1 MKVITANPVYI
12 NKNKASDSSKYIPAD
27 GIIEYISPSAMTTAR
42 NAVDED
48 NFYPADGLVDG
59 DSMDGEDLMFA
70 CGMSN
75 ASGKSRRKR
84 RQETQDRR
92 LAMRESRTSSK
103 ADTRKTKAQSKLE
116 KSIAD
121 QKMADS
127 LGKTVAGDVALADAL
142 GKTAPKTKKGMST
155 GAKIGIALGVLA
167 VLGAVGYFVY
177 KAAKKK

>member
-12 NKNKASDSSKYIPAD
+12 NRDKISNASKYIPAD
-27 GIIEYISPSAMTTAR
+27 GITKYISPSAMETAHD
-42 NAVDED
+42 AVDED
-48 NFYPADGLVDG
+48 NFYPADGLIDG
-59 DSMDGEDLMFA
+59 DSMDGEDLSFS

-84 RQETQDRR
+84 RQENQDRR
-92 LAMRESRTSSK
+92 LAMREERTSSK

-121 QKMADS
+121 QKMAES
-127 LGKTVAGDVALADAL
+127 LGKTVQSDVALADAL

-155 GAKIGIALGVLA
+155 GAKVGIAIGVVV
-167 VLGAVGYFVY
+167 VLGAVGYFIY
-177 KAAKKK
+177 KARKKK